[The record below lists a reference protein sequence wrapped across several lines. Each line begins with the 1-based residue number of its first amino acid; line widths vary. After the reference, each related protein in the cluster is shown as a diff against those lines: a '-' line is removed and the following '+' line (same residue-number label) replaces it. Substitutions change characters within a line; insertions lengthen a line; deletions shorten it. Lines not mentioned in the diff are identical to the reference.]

1 MLLEARFAQAILLQK
16 ILLVHDLWSQT
27 YRCLKYIMFSHSN
40 FVTWIMLK
48 IFRQIPL
55 IFIAII
61 SDIYKA
67 LHDFYS
73 VVSVVLFNCV
83 VYSYLTKYSS
93 M

>member
-16 ILLVHDLWSQT
+16 ILLAHDLWSQT

-61 SDIYKA
+61 CDIYKA

-73 VVSVVLFNCV
+73 VASAVLFNCV